1 MKKVKKKKPEARHR
15 RDSASQ
21 HSTSQR
27 EASES
32 PSQQPSPECTSQQ
45 PSSEPTPQQLSPE
58 STPQQPSLENTTQQP
73 APQALPAAK
82 IHHSSEGLSP
92 ASDTKAA
99 PQSKKTR
106 KTGPQTHAGPH
117 SCSCAACPGSNAC
130 WRRLGLCHS
139 RIFDVLL
146 PRDWQLVPGRGLPSL
161 LTFYRKPTRKLSGP
175 RNSCP
180 PISGDCCCGSRGPG
194 SCLLHH

>member
-1 MKKVKKKKPEARHR
+1 MKKVKKKKPEARRR

-32 PSQQPSPECTSQQ
+32 PSQQPSPESTSQQ
-45 PSSEPTPQQLSPE
+45 PSSESTPQQLSPE
-58 STPQQPSLENTTQQP
+58 STPQQPSLENTAQQP

-106 KTGPQTHAGPH
+106 KTENLQENSPVLVTRVLRSLGTVAVALGALG
-117 SCSCAACPGSNAC
+117 AAYYITETS
-130 WRRLGLCHS
+130 
-139 RIFDVLL
+139 
-146 PRDWQLVPGRGLPSL
+146 
-161 LTFYRKPTRKLSGP
+161 
-175 RNSCP
+175 
-180 PISGDCCCGSRGPG
+180 
-194 SCLLHH
+194 